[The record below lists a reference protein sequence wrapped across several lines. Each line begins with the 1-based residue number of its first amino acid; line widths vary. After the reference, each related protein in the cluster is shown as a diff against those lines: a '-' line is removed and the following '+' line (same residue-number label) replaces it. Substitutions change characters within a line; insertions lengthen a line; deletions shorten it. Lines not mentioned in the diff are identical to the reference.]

1 MHELAIAESVVQ
13 IASEHARGRRVVAVQ
28 VAAGHLRQI
37 VPDAL
42 VFAFDLV
49 ALGTP
54 LEGARLE
61 LREIPARV
69 RCHDCGAETEQD
81 GFPLACRACGGFD
94 VEVTAGGELCV
105 EELVLELDPDPDPE
119 ADADMEVMAD
129 GG

>member
-13 IASEHARGRRVVAVQ
+13 IAAEHARGRRVTAVQ

-42 VFAFDLV
+42 AFAFELV

-54 LEGARLE
+54 VEGARLE
-61 LREIPARV
+61 LREVPARV
-69 RCHDCGAETEQD
+69 RCRACGAETTQD

-94 VEVTAGGELCV
+94 VEVIAGEELLV
-105 EELVLELDPDPDPE
+105 EELEIE
-119 ADADMEVMAD
+119 AEAEVMAD
-129 GG
+129 GR